1 MRVATI
7 AMLTGAMLT
16 GTLIGSASA
25 RVLDG
30 PTGEALFTACRSNR
44 TTDLVCNYVLR
55 GFIDR
60 IKRRGEK
67 NVCLPDHIKFIQ
79 AKIIILRYLETH
91 RKFLSMPAILL
102 VQMALEEAFPCQ
114 RFAAYHQ

>member
-60 IKRRGEK
+60 IKRRAEK
-67 NVCLPDHIKFIQ
+67 DVCLPDHIKFIQ

-91 RKFLSMPAILL
+91 RKFLSMPANFL

-114 RFAAYHQ
+114 RFAA